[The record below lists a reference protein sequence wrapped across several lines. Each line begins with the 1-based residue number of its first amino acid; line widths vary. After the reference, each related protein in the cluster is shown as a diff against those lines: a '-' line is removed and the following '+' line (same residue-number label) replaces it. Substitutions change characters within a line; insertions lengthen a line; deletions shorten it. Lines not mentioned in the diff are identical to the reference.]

1 MVRCPGL
8 VLGRGM
14 MGLRTSAVQ
23 IVGVIVSQEKVK
35 QTLHINLNSVLG

>member
-14 MGLRTSAVQ
+14 IGLRTPAVQ

-35 QTLHINLNSVLG
+35 QTLHNNVLS